1 MPAKKTTVEEKIAA
15 VKKTATKKAAETKK
29 AVDKKV
35 KTAKKAVASAEKK
48 VAKKVVAT
56 EKKAVAKGKKIEKA
70 AVKKVA
76 ATEKKVVKAV
86 TGKKTTAKRGTIDF
100 VQLMFDKAKAY
111 QKALVLPEGTEER
124 TVKAAAK
131 IVSKKLASSVT
142 LLGAPSEIQKVA
154 ADLKVNLKGITLVNP
169 AESEWLDDFGKTYFE
184 LRQGKI
190 NKKTGQAEVPD
201 VETGKA
207 IMVKDFISFG
217 AMMVKKGYAD
227 AMVSGAKAATAD
239 MLRAGLKVIGTE
251 SKTASSCFVM
261 DTHNPKWGYKGLMI
275 FSDCAVVP
283 EPDAEALSD
292 IAVASAKSCRS
303 LLGCEPVVAMLS
315 FSTKGSGGKIPSVVT
330 VQEAT
335 KLAHEKAP
343 DLALDGEFQADAAL
357 IPEVTEKKA
366 PGSPI
371 TGKVNTI
378 VFPNLGAG
386 NIGYKLVQRLAG
398 ADAYGPVLQGFK
410 QPISDLSRG
419 CSVDDIVVTSAITL
433 VQAGSAS

>member
-1 MPAKKTTVEEKIAA
+1 MPTTKTTAA
-15 VKKTATKKAAETKK
+15 
-29 AVDKKV
+29 
-35 KTAKKAVASAEKK
+35 
-48 VAKKVVAT
+48 
-56 EKKAVAKGKKIEKA
+56 
-70 AVKKVA
+70 
-76 ATEKKVVKAV
+76 
-86 TGKKTTAKRGTIDF
+86 KKTTAKKPVAKKTTTKATAKKTAAKAAPKKTTAKATAKAVAKKPAKKAVTKAVAKKPATKVASKTAKKPAAKKSGIDF
-100 VQLMFDKAKAY
+100 VKLMMDKAKAY

-131 IVSKKLASSVT
+131 IVKLKIARSVT
-142 LLGAPSEIQKVA
+142 LLGVPEEIEKVA
-154 ADLKVNLKGITLVNP
+154 AANKVSLKGVTLVNP
-169 AESEWLDDFGKTYFE
+169 ATSEWLEDFGREYFE
-184 LRQGKI
+184 LRKGKI
-190 NKKTGQAEVPD
+190 NKKTNAPEVPD
-201 VETGKA
+201 VEEGKA
-207 IMVKDFISFG
+207 VMVKDKIGFG
-217 AMMVKKGYAD
+217 AMMVRKGYAD
-227 AMVSGAKAATAD
+227 AMVAGALAATAD

-251 SKTASSCFVM
+251 SGTASSCFVM
-261 DTHNPKWGYKGLMI
+261 DTHNPKWGHKGLMI
-275 FSDCAVVP
+275 FSDCAVIP
-283 EPDAEALSD
+283 EPTSEELAN
-292 IAVASAKSCRS
+292 IAVAAAKSCRS

-315 FSTKGSGGKIPSVVT
+315 FSTKGSGGKLQPVLT

-343 DLALDGEFQADAAL
+343 ELKLDGEFQADAAL
-357 IPEVTEKKA
+357 VPEVTAKKA

-410 QPISDLSRG
+410 KPISDLSRG